1 MTLLHIDSSI
11 LGQGSV
17 SRQLSAEAVAAIT
30 AGRPNTK
37 VVYRDLA
44 AAPISHL
51 SGEYLGAAQSPT
63 GEHGA
68 TVTAELADGFA
79 ALQEFLAADTVVIGV
94 AVYNFSVPSQ
104 LKAWVDRILVAG
116 KTFRYGANGRPEGLV
131 GDKRVILTI
140 SRGGFYG
147 PGTPTE
153 SFEHA
158 ETYLRAVFGF
168 IGIVPEVVVAEG
180 LAVGAEQRAAGI
192 ALAQRAIS
200 ALAA

>member
-1 MTLLHIDSSI
+1 MTILHIDSSI

-17 SRQLSAEAVAAIT
+17 SRQLSAEAVTAVTAAT
-30 AGRPNTK
+30 PNSK

-44 AAPISHL
+44 AVPISHL
-51 SGEYLGAAQSPT
+51 SGAYLSAAQSPT
-63 GEHGA
+63 GEHAPTVA
-68 TVTAELADGFA
+68 TDLADGFA

-116 KTFRYGANGRPEGLV
+116 QTFRYGPNGRPEGLV
-131 GDKRVILTI
+131 GAKRVILTI
-140 SRGGFYG
+140 ARGGFYG

-192 ALAQRAIS
+192 ALAQRAIT

>member
-30 AGRPNTK
+30 AAAPNTT

-51 SGEYLGAAQSPT
+51 SGAYLGAAQSPA
-63 GEHGA
+63 GEH
-68 TVTAELADGFA
+68 AEAVAADLAEGFA

-131 GDKRVILTI
+131 GNKRVILLI

-158 ETYLRAVFGF
+158 ETYLRSVFGF

-192 ALAQRAIS
+192 ALAQRAIT